1 VNRDD
6 TDLLELWPGFALTLR
21 AGHRSPRTLQSYQ
34 EAVDQFAAWLEEQGR
49 PTKVGELTQRDVEG
63 FVAAVL
69 ARSKP
74 ATAAARYRGLH
85 RFFNWLVDE
94 EELAVSPM
102 ARMHS
107 PRVELPPPPV
117 LTEDELRRLL
127 KACEGTKFEDR
138 RDMAL
143 LRVLI
148 DTGCR
153 RGELASL
160 TVEDVDMDYMVLHLT
175 GKGSPSRA
183 APFGPSTGVALNRY
197 RRVRRNHL
205 RAASAQLW
213 LGLKGPMGASGIA
226 DAVRRRGQLAGLE
239 GLHPHQLRHTVAQ
252 HWQLEG
258 GNEGDLMML
267 LGWRSRAM
275 LSRYWSSA
283 EAERARESHRRL
295 VLGDR
300 L

>member
-1 VNRDD
+1 VDRDE
-6 TDLLELWPGFALTLR
+6 TEFLELWPDFALSLR
-21 AGHRSPRTLQSYQ
+21 AEHRSPRTLQSYR
-34 EAVDQFAAWLEEQGR
+34 EAVDQFAAWLREQGR
-49 PTKVGELTQRDVEG
+49 PTKVGELTQADVEG
-63 FVAAVL
+63 FLDAVL
-69 ARSKP
+69 TRSRP

-94 EELAVSPM
+94 AELAVSPM
-102 ARMHS
+102 ARMRS
-107 PRVELPPPPV
+107 PRVEPPPPPV
-117 LTEDELRRLL
+117 LTEGELRRLL
-127 KACEGTKFEDR
+127 QACEGTRFEDR

-153 RGELASL
+153 RGELAAL
-160 TVEDVDMDYMVLHLT
+160 RMEDVDMDYMVLHLT
-175 GKGSPSRA
+175 GSGRPSRA
-183 APFGPSTGVALNRY
+183 APFGPATGVALNRY
-197 RRVRRNHL
+197 RRARRHHPWV
-205 RAASAQLW
+205 ACAQLW

-239 GLHPHQLRHTVAQ
+239 GLHPHQLRHTVAH

-258 GNEGDLMML
+258 GNESDLMML

-275 LSRYWSSA
+275 LSRYGSSP
-283 EAERARESHRRL
+283 EVERVRESHRRL
-295 VLGDR
+295 ALGDR